1 MEKFKRLLAAFIVR
15 IIHQKLGTYI
25 YFITKVLLPFLS
37 PFAYRQIGYVARYD
51 KYISSLLKK
60 ACFGPRTA
68 DL

>member
-1 MEKFKRLLAAFIVR
+1 MEKYKRVLAALVTIT
-15 IIHQKLGTYI
+15 HQKLGIYT
-25 YFITKVLLPFLS
+25 YFISKVLLAFLS
-37 PFAYRQIGYVARYD
+37 SFTYRQIGYVARYD